1 MTSTANQLTIISPNG
16 MVTTPHY
23 LATHAALEILQQG
36 GNAVEAAITA
46 ATTLTVVY
54 PHMNS
59 IGGDNFWLIYNANT
73 KELKALN
80 ASGRSGENATI
91 DFYKTQGYNKIPARG
106 YLAANTVPG
115 VISGWE
121 EAYKYAQRSI
131 GNRLTWH
138 QLFDSAIGYA
148 EAGFPVSQNQER
160 WTKLSIAQK
169 HKEFFYLQRFP
180 SFRQTYLKP
189 NGEPYQ
195 VGEVFKQ
202 PQLAQT
208 LKVIAQQGSF
218 PFYQGEIAQ
227 KIVADIQT
235 NGGILT
241 LKDFAEHKANWV
253 EPIRVNYHDYTAY
266 NLPPNTQGMASLS
279 ILNILNNFDLKRIK
293 EGTADYYHIMAEATK
308 QAFSD
313 RDKYLSDSE
322 FVDIPLDWLLY
333 KEHGKELAASIDMHK
348 AASQVK
354 PLDPKGDTI
363 WLGVVDKDG
372 NAVSLIQSIYYEF
385 GSGIV
390 AADTGIILQNRGCF
404 FSLDPNHVN
413 CLAPRKRT
421 FHTLNPAMLFKDG
434 KPYLV
439 YGTMGGE
446 GQPQTQAAIVTRIV
460 DFGFGVQD
468 AISAPR
474 WSSSTLWSED
484 STGNPVCKKCL

>member
-1 MTSTANQLTIISPNG
+1 
-16 MVTTPHY
+16 
-23 LATHAALEILQQG
+23 
-36 GNAVEAAITA
+36 
-46 ATTLTVVY
+46 
-54 PHMNS
+54 MNS
-59 IGGDNFWLIYNANT
+59 MGGDSFWLIYNANT
-73 KELKALN
+73 NELKALN

-91 DFYKTQGYNKIPARG
+91 NFYQTQDYNKIPARG

-115 VISGWE
+115 TISGWE
-121 EAYKYAQRSI
+121 EAYKYAQQTI
-131 GNRLTWH
+131 GNHLAWH
-138 QLFDSAIGYA
+138 QLFDSAIGYG
-148 EAGFPVSQNQER
+148 EAGFSVSQNQER
-160 WTKLSIAQK
+160 WTKLSINEK

-180 SFRQTYLKP
+180 GFRQTYLKQ
-189 NGEPYQ
+189 NGEFYQ
-195 VGEVFKQ
+195 VGEIFKQ

-208 LKVIAQQGSF
+208 LKVIAQKGGAE
-218 PFYQGEIAQ
+218 FYQGEIAQ
-227 KIVADIQT
+227 KIVADLQA

-241 LKDFAEHKANWV
+241 LKDFAEHTANWV
-253 EPIRVNYHDYTAY
+253 NPIRVNYHDYTAY
-266 NLPPNTQGMASLS
+266 NLPPNTQGMASLT
-279 ILNILNNFDLKRIK
+279 ILNIVNNFDLKNIG
-293 EGTADYYHIMAEATK
+293 EGTADYYHIMTEATK
-308 QAFSD
+308 QAFIA
-313 RDKYLSDSE
+313 RDKYLSDPE
-322 FVDIPLDWLLY
+322 FVDIPLDWLLS
-333 KEHGKELAASIDMHK
+333 KEHGKELAARIDMRK
-348 AASQVK
+348 AAKQVK

-390 AADTGIILQNRGCF
+390 AADTGILLQNRGCF

-446 GQPQTQAAIVTRIV
+446 GQPQTQAAIVSRIV

-474 WSSSTLWSED
+474 WLQGRTWGVATNELKIEGRVPQTVIQELIKRGHSIKVVED
-484 STGNPVCKKCL
+484 YTDKMGHAGAILIDSITNIKYGGADPRGDGIAVGY